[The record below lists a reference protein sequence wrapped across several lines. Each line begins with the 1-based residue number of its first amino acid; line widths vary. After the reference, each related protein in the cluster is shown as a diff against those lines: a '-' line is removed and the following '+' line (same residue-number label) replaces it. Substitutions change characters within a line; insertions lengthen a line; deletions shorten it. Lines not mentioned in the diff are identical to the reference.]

1 MSQHFSR
8 LNQNDKFNTCLTNC
22 LPFIKHYITFVCQC
36 RYGFI
41 GDGHTCE
48 PAPIYEGNDV
58 IVSIGYALLKL
69 NLDSKIGM

>member
-1 MSQHFSR
+1 MIQG
-8 LNQNDKFNTCLTNC
+8 
-22 LPFIKHYITFVCQC
+22 TFVCQC

-69 NLDSKIGM
+69 NLDSKIGMCWNFDSWFDKNLWNGFD